1 MQSYSLFELN
11 EYIRRVIALNFN
23 EPVWINCEIAQIKES
38 RGNVYLELVEQDEK
52 NNEIRARID
61 ATIWYKSFLFIKNKL
76 GALTPSV
83 LSVGV
88 KVLLKVNVEF
98 HERYGLKLNIE
109 DIDPSY
115 TIGQLEMARQKI
127 MQRLADEGVVSL
139 NKSKALP
146 LVFKNIAVISAANA
160 AGYIDFA
167 DQLSNNPY
175 GYSIR
180 HVLFPAALQGQNTER
195 EVCNALDNILSGEV
209 QFDCIVII
217 RGGGSKLDLG
227 GFDNFNIGYKIA
239 TSSLPVITGIGHEI
253 DSTVADNVSRLSL
266 KTPTAVANFM
276 IDHNLA
282 FESSI
287 AELSQ
292 WIAKLS
298 IQHLKRHEMMLS
310 QTAQIIRMVP
320 LEKIRQHEHNLRSI
334 STQIKQTVT
343 HILKWQ
349 TDKLQFSEN
358 RISILQPENV
368 LRRGYAIVRS
378 SDYVFITNTQSA
390 AKYDRLNITFYDGTI
405 EVKTRK

>member
-127 MQRLADEGVVSL
+127 MQRLADEGGVSL

>member
-38 RGNVYLELVEQDEK
+38 RGNVYLELVEQDEQ

-61 ATIWYKSFLFIKNKL
+61 ANIWYKSFLFIKNKL

-127 MQRLADEGVVSL
+127 MQRLTDEGVVSL

-167 DQLSNNPY
+167 DQLTNNPY
-175 GYSIR
+175 GYHIR

-195 EVCNALDNILSGEV
+195 EVCTALDSILTGEI

-239 TSSLPVITGIGHEI
+239 TSALPVITGIGHEI

-266 KTPTAVANFM
+266 KTPTAVANFL

-287 AELSQ
+287 SELSQ
-292 WIAKLS
+292 WIANLTV
-298 IQHLKRHEMMLS
+298 QHLKRHELQLS
-310 QTAQIIRMVP
+310 QTTQIIRMIP

-334 STQIKQTVT
+334 SNQIKQTVI

-349 TDKLQFSEN
+349 TDKLLFSEN
-358 RISILQPENV
+358 RISMLRPENV

-378 SDYVFITNTQSA
+378 TENVFITNSRTA
-390 AKYDRLNITFYDGTI
+390 AQHASLNLTFYDDTI
-405 EVKTRK
+405 EVKTR